1 MQSKGI
7 GGDYTLMDNEKTRD
21 EQAFPV
27 VCVWCGAEIRR
38 AGVPES
44 PGMCQRCFQ
53 QMVEE
58 HLRTAARQQ
67 AGAYA
72 SER

>member
-1 MQSKGI
+1 
-7 GGDYTLMDNEKTRD
+7 MDD
-21 EQAFPV
+21 EMREEPTFPV

-38 AGVPES
+38 VAAPES

-53 QMVEE
+53 NMVEE
-58 HLRTAARQQ
+58 HTRLAARQRENL
-67 AGAYA
+67 YA

>member
-1 MQSKGI
+1 M
-7 GGDYTLMDNEKTRD
+7 RD
-21 EQAFPV
+21 EPTFAV

-38 AGVPES
+38 ASAPES
-44 PGMCQRCFQ
+44 PGMCQGCFR

-58 HLRTAARQQ
+58 HARLAARQQ
-67 AGAYA
+67 AGLYA

>member
-1 MQSKGI
+1 
-7 GGDYTLMDNEKTRD
+7 MDGVEMRD
-21 EQAFPV
+21 GPTFPV

-38 AGVPES
+38 ASAPES

-53 QMVEE
+53 HMVEE
-58 HLRTAARQQ
+58 HTRLAARQRENV
-67 AGAYA
+67 YA

>member
-1 MQSKGI
+1 MA
-7 GGDYTLMDNEKTRD
+7 DELMSDRAEF
-21 EQAFPV
+21 AV

-38 AGVPES
+38 AAAPES

-58 HLRTAARQQ
+58 HTRLAARQQ
-67 AGAYA
+67 ASLYA